1 MGSWCTILDV
11 NTAVSNKMSH
21 AFMLRFC
28 LFLEHNYY
36 FALLLSLFFHWV
48 VVSHDTKFF
57 ILSLQ
62 LKATTLIFRRYLS
75 FSEIVAIALLFKYPF
90 SINYSFLCE
99 QNSAVLIISIQNS
112 NLAPQGVIRYQK
124 FLVAEKSHGNHGL
137 HKIYN
142 IP

>member
-1 MGSWCTILDV
+1 
-11 NTAVSNKMSH
+11 MSSFYVVRLSFFG
-21 AFMLRFC
+21 AQLLFCSFVIFVFPLSSRFSRQIFLFYYYSSKQQPFM
-28 LFLEHNYY
+28 
-36 FALLLSLFFHWV
+36 
-48 VVSHDTKFF
+48 
-57 ILSLQ
+57 
-62 LKATTLIFRRYLS
+62 IFRRYLS
-75 FSEIVAIALLFKYPF
+75 FSEIVTIALLFRYPF

>member
-1 MGSWCTILDV
+1 M
-11 NTAVSNKMSH
+11 AVSNKICH
-21 AFMLRFC
+21 AFMLCVC

-48 VVSHDTKFF
+48 VVSHDKFF
-57 ILSLQ
+57 YFIITAQSNNPLWFSED
-62 LKATTLIFRRYLS
+62 ICPFRRLWP
-75 FSEIVAIALLFKYPF
+75 LLYSRYPF